1 MLLSLKRYTI
11 KGAVAMAAALF
22 FTVLGFNANAALAH
36 KNYIAVANI
45 VWNENT
51 FTLDVQHTLMW
62 HDVETVI
69 TARRDKRFSFDLG
82 ETVSVPLM
90 KEYIADRFI
99 IDVDGEYLP
108 LIWVGMAFDED
119 KLNVTYKAKLHRPPT
134 KLIIL
139 DGLMTDFF
147 ETHKNK
153 VIIEA
158 NDKKWVFDLN
168 RKDVEVKID
177 LTE

>member
-1 MLLSLKRYTI
+1 
-11 KGAVAMAAALF
+11 MAAALCF
-22 FTVLGFNANAALAH
+22 AVLGFNTNAARAH
-36 KNYIAVANI
+36 KNYVAVANI

-51 FTLDVQHTLMW
+51 FTLEVQHTLMW

-69 TARRDKRFSFDLG
+69 TVRRDKRFSFDLG
-82 ETVSVPLM
+82 EAVSVPLM

-108 LIWVGMAFDED
+108 LTWVGMTFDED
-119 KLNVTYKAKLHRPPT
+119 KLNITYKAKLDSPPK

-147 ETHKNK
+147 ESHKNK
-153 VIIEA
+153 VIVEA
-158 NDKKWVFDLN
+158 NDQKWVFNLT

-177 LTE
+177 LTQ